1 MGHEPERTGH
11 VQPLADLA
19 RNGAEG
25 EPGLVRVRVERD
37 NLDLARTWSIIGL
50 FTIAVLTVVYT
61 MSAVLM
67 PITLAVIVGLILG
80 LLADKLHKL
89 GVPPILSAILL
100 SSLFGLGVFLI
111 VNALAEPVANLAQ
124 NAPDLVEGAVQR
136 IMPYLQRIEWL
147 RITPASFNSGP
158 VSMEGLLT
166 NTGSILQLLAAG
178 LTPALVQALIFF
190 AALLLFLMGRLQLRK
205 ALIMTFR
212 HRDKRLTAIRILNA
226 IEQALGFYFATAALV
241 YASIGGV
248 VTVIAY
254 FGGLSMPVLW
264 GVFAFISSFVPYLG
278 FALMTLSLGAA
289 GILSHDTLFIGVL
302 PALAFFSIHLV
313 TENLVIPA
321 VMGKR
326 LEMNPFIIFVAII
339 FWSWM
344 WGAVGAMLALPLSLI
359 VMTIINETLP
369 DDRPMPQLPG

>member
-1 MGHEPERTGH
+1 MAYEPERTGQG
-11 VQPLADLA
+11 QPLADLA
-19 RNGAEG
+19 RNGARE

-37 NLDLARTWSIIGL
+37 NLDLAKIWSIIGL

-67 PITLAVIVGLILG
+67 PITLAVVVGLILG

-89 GVPPILSAILL
+89 GLPPILSAILL
-100 SSLFGLGVFLI
+100 STLFGLGVFLI

-124 NAPDLVEGAVQR
+124 NAPDMVEGAVKR

-147 RITPASFNSGP
+147 RITPASFTSGP

-205 ALIMTFR
+205 ALILTFR
-212 HRDKRLTAIRILNA
+212 NRDKRLTAIRILNA
-226 IEQALGFYFATAALV
+226 IEEALGFYFATAALV
-241 YASIGGV
+241 YASIGAV

-278 FALMTLSLGAA
+278 FALMTLSLAAA
-289 GILSHDTLFIGVL
+289 GILSHDTLVIGVL

-313 TENLVIPA
+313 TENLVIPG

-326 LEMNPFIIFVAII
+326 LEINPFIIFVAII

>member
-1 MGHEPERTGH
+1 MAYEPERTGQ

-19 RNGAEG
+19 RNGAREDG
-25 EPGLVRVRVERD
+25 EVVTVRLERD
-37 NLDLARTWSIIGL
+37 NLDLAKIWSIIGL

-67 PITLAVIVGLILG
+67 PITLAVVVGLILG
-80 LLADKLHKL
+80 LAADKLHKL
-89 GVPPILSAILL
+89 GLPPILGAFLL
-100 SSLFGLGVFLI
+100 STLFGVGVFLI
-111 VNALAEPVANLAQ
+111 VNALAEPVATLAQ
-124 NAPDLVEGAVQR
+124 NAPDMVQGAVKR
-136 IMPYLQRIEWL
+136 IMPYLQRIGWL
-147 RITPASFNSGP
+147 RISPASFTSGP
-158 VSMEGLLT
+158 VSMEGLLA

-212 HRDKRLTAIRILNA
+212 QRDKRLTAIRILNA

-264 GVFAFISSFVPYLG
+264 GVFAFISSFIPYLG
-278 FALMTLSLGAA
+278 FALMTLSLAAA
-289 GILSHDTLFIGVL
+289 GILTHDTLVVGVL

-359 VMTIINETLP
+359 VMTIINETMP
-369 DDRPMPQLPG
+369 DERPAPQLPG

>member
-1 MGHEPERTGH
+1 MAYEPERTAQ
-11 VQPLADLA
+11 VQPLAEPA
-19 RNGAEG
+19 RSG
-25 EPGLVRVRVERD
+25 ERQETKPVYVRIERD
-37 NLDLARTWSIIGL
+37 NLDLARIWSVIGL

-80 LLADKLHKL
+80 LAADKLHKI
-89 GVPPILSAILL
+89 GVPPLLSAIFL
-100 SSLFGLGVFLI
+100 STLFGLGVFLI
-111 VNALAEPVANLAQ
+111 VNALAEPVAALAQ
-124 NAPDLVEGAVQR
+124 SAPDMVQGAVER

-147 RITPASFNSGP
+147 RITPASFSSGP
-158 VSMEGLLT
+158 VSMEGLLA
-166 NTGSILQLLAAG
+166 NTGSVLQLLAAG

-190 AALLLFLMGRLQLRK
+190 AALLLFLMGRIHLRK
-205 ALIMTFR
+205 ALIMAFR
-212 HRDKRLTAIRILNA
+212 DREKRLTAIRILNA

-289 GILSHDTLFIGVL
+289 GILSHETLILGVL
-302 PALAFFSIHLV
+302 PALAFFLVHLV
-313 TENLVIPA
+313 TENLVIPG

-369 DDRPMPQLPG
+369 DDRPTPHLPG

>member
-1 MGHEPERTGH
+1 MT
-11 VQPLADLA
+11 
-19 RNGAEG
+19 
-25 EPGLVRVRVERD
+25 
-37 NLDLARTWSIIGL
+37 
-50 FTIAVLTVVYT
+50 
-61 MSAVLM
+61 
-67 PITLAVIVGLILG
+67 
-80 LLADKLHKL
+80 
-89 GVPPILSAILL
+89 
-100 SSLFGLGVFLI
+100 
-111 VNALAEPVANLAQ
+111 PVS
-124 NAPDLVEGAVQR
+124 
-136 IMPYLQRIEWL
+136 YL
-147 RITPASFNSGP
+147 TPASGP

-190 AALLLFLMGRLQLRK
+190 AVLLLFLMGRLQLRK
-205 ALIMTFR
+205 ALILTFR
-212 HRDKRLTAIRILNA
+212 NRDKRLTAIRILNA
-226 IEQALGFYFATAALV
+226 IEEALGFYFATAALV
-241 YASIGGV
+241 YASIGAV

-278 FALMTLSLGAA
+278 FALMTLSLAAA
-289 GILSHDTLFIGVL
+289 GILSHDTLVIGVL

-313 TENLVIPA
+313 TENLVIPG

-326 LEMNPFIIFVAII
+326 LEINPFIIFVAII

>member
-212 HRDKRLTAIRILNA
+212 HRDKRLTANRILNA